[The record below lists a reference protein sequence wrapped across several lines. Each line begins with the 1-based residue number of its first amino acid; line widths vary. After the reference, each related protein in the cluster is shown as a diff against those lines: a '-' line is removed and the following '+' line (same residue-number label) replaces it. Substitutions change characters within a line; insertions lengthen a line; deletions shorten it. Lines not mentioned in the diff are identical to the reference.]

1 MGRIPGSFTTFC
13 AAECGTGTSGTSGTC
28 AGGEKGG
35 PNTRCF
41 VRSCGEMFHEFHGDE
56 MCFFCSVV
64 LFNQKNSDG
73 WYLVPDII

>member
-56 MCFFCSVV
+56 MCFFVQSFYSTKRIVMA
-64 LFNQKNSDG
+64 G
-73 WYLVPDII
+73 TWYLI